1 MAHTLSL
8 ESSARPSNRWLYAG
22 TAVLLVLS
30 IAVEIV
36 RDRGWQPYQPTTPIM
51 WFHSG
56 PLLKRVAL
64 GFDNLLADVYW
75 MRAVIYYG
83 SKRRSAEQGRNFD
96 LLDPMLTFVTTLDPQ
111 FKVAYRFGAIFLTEG
126 SPLGPGR
133 PDLAIALL
141 ERGIAANPNAWEY
154 PHDIGFVN
162 YWWLHD
168 YRTAAEWFAKAAKR
182 PGAAEWLAALAAS
195 TLAQGGDRQSSR
207 FLWRKLLESNDAD
220 WLKQNAERSLAQLD
234 AMDLLDELNRA
245 SQRYTAREGRPPQT
259 WKDLVI
265 GERLRGIPLDQTGTP
280 FVLDPATGHIDLSRK
295 STLWPLPTNQAGP
308 KRGVK

>member
-1 MAHTLSL
+1 MAHTPSMA
-8 ESSARPSNRWLYAG
+8 SGARPSNRWLYAG

-30 IAVEIV
+30 IAVQIV

-51 WFHSG
+51 WFQSG

-75 MRAVIYYG
+75 MRAVVYYG
-83 SKRRSAEQGRNFD
+83 STRRSEEQGRNFD
-96 LLDPMLTFVTTLDPQ
+96 LLDPMLALVTTLDPQ
-111 FKVAYRFGAIFLTEG
+111 FKVAYRFGAIFLTEEY
-126 SPLGPGR
+126 PLGPGR

-162 YWWLHD
+162 YWWIHD
-168 YRTAAEWFAKAAKR
+168 YRAAADWFAKAAQR
-182 PGAAEWLAALAAS
+182 PGAAEWLAPLAAS

-220 WLKQNAERSLAQLD
+220 WLKKNAERSLAQLD
-234 AMDLLDELNRA
+234 AMDILDELNRL
-245 SQRYTAREGRPPQT
+245 SQRYTAREGRPPQSAQ
-259 WKDLVI
+259 DLVR
-265 GERLRGIPLDQTGTP
+265 GERLRGIPVDPTGTP
-280 FVLDPATGHIDLSRK
+280 FVLDPKTGRIDLSRE
-295 STLWPLPTNQAGP
+295 SSLWPLPANQPGTKP
-308 KRGVK
+308 GVK